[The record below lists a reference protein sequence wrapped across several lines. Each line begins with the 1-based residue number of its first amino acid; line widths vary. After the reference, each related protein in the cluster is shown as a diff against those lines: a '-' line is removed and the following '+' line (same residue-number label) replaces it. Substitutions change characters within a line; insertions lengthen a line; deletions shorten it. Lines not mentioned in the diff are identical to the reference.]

1 LLQAKSGGDMSS
13 SGFASRAQAGAAN
26 NQNNDTGRTK
36 SGGGTAGGKGD
47 KK

>member
-26 NQNNDTGRTK
+26 NQNSDTGTK